1 MAVGSF
7 SQWCAC
13 ALKDLR
19 SCLTDETLRRGIIAF
34 RLEGGGC
41 APAQEQDEYGSGGP
55 DMHLTLP
62 HALSSHAFYMRK
74 FLKVSH
80 VAYCRDACN
89 LVHSDRAKRRPV
101 GSEVATVS

>member
-7 SQWCAC
+7 SQWCPC

-19 SCLTDETLRRGIIAF
+19 PRLSDETLRRGIIAF

-55 DMHLTLP
+55 DMHLTL
-62 HALSSHAFYMRK
+62 
-74 FLKVSH
+74 
-80 VAYCRDACN
+80 VARSIVESLRLRQLHQRHKSRC
-89 LVHSDRAKRRPV
+89 SF
-101 GSEVATVS
+101 